1 MRKALVLAGFLLAVP
16 GLGADPAADAVTKG
30 QAAVESWLTFAD
42 AGKYGES
49 WDAGASMFQSAIT
62 RAAWEKAMN
71 DARRPLG
78 AVKSRKL
85 KSATFATSLPE
96 APAGE
101 YVIVQYDTVFEGS
114 PGAVETVTAAHEKN
128 GSWRAAG
135 YFIRP
140 K

>member
-1 MRKALVLAGFLLAVP
+1 MRKALALAGILAAVCA
-16 GLGADPAADAVTKG
+16 LGVDPAADAVTKG
-30 QAAVESWLTFAD
+30 QTAVESWLTFAD

-49 WDAGASMFQSAIT
+49 WDAGAAMFQSAIT

-71 DARRPLG
+71 DARKPLG

-85 KSATFATSLPE
+85 KSATFSTSLPQ

-101 YVIVQYDTVFEGS
+101 YVIVQYETVFDGS
-114 PGAVETVTAAHEKN
+114 QGAVETVTAMHEKD
-128 GSWRAAG
+128 GSWKAAG